1 MVLAILVV
9 VTAITIPSL
18 RGGSGAE
25 VRAAVQAVAAGLRY
39 VRSEAV
45 TRNRSL
51 TFIVDVDKKQY
62 AMDGD
67 DRVRPLPA
75 SVDVA
80 LYTAQ
85 SELRDDQSG
94 AIRFFSDG
102 SSTGGR
108 ITISARQRS
117 YLIDVDWLTGMVRVL
132 DVASD
137 DVVNETGRVEQ

>member
-1 MVLAILVV
+1 M
-9 VTAITIPSL
+9 
-18 RGGSGAE
+18 
-25 VRAAVQAVAAGLRY
+25 QAVAAGLRY

-45 TRNRSL
+45 TRNRSF
-51 TFIVDVDKKQY
+51 TFVVDVDKKQY

-67 DRVRPLPA
+67 SRVRSLPA

-94 AIRFFSDG
+94 AIRFFPDG

-108 ITISARQRS
+108 ITISVRERS
-117 YLIDVDWLTGMVRVL
+117 YLIDVDWLTGMVRVR
-132 DVASD
+132 DAASD
-137 DVVNETGRVEQ
+137 DVMNETSSVAQ